1 MKNFNKPNYIPE
13 QYLKV
18 TKNGWADSRTNEI
31 LVSVRNL
38 DEKLEDERQKY
49 LVQEIYDNA
58 DKLATLEQNSVI
70 ILDPEVAD
78 AILNATSEDE
88 IKEPEIK
95 EPEIKE
101 AEIDESKENLEIVTE
116 TAEDVTENV
125 IEEKPLNTEVKA
137 DIVPAQKRSRGRPSK
152 K

>member
-18 TKNGWADSRTNEI
+18 TKNGWVDSRTNEI

-49 LVQEIYDNA
+49 LVQEIYDNS

-78 AILNATSEDE
+78 AILNATSED
-88 IKEPEIK
+88 EIK

-125 IEEKPLNTEVKA
+125 IEEKPLNTEVKT

>member
-18 TKNGWADSRTNEI
+18 TKNGWVDSRTNEI
-31 LVSVRNL
+31 LVSIRNL

-49 LVQEIYDNA
+49 LVQEIYDTA
-58 DKLATLEQNSVI
+58 DKLAALEQNSVI

-78 AILNATSEDE
+78 AILNAASEDE
-88 IKEPEIK
+88 IKES
-95 EPEIKE
+95 
-101 AEIDESKENLEIVTE
+101 EIDESKENLEIVIE

-125 IEEKPLNTEVKA
+125 IEEKPLNTEVKT